1 MDKIFGND
9 LDLILSDN
17 LNKAYLKFVESFTP
31 VLDEAEKYEQ
41 NLTAMKLIADGDE
54 ISDKEQIVKEMVVTL
69 TSFIPLMVKFT
80 KLQDEMKEIDNG

>member
-69 TSFIPLMVKFT
+69 TSFIPLMIKFT

>member
-54 ISDKEQIVKEMVVTL
+54 ISDKEQIVKVMVVTL
-69 TSFIPLMVKFT
+69 TSFIPLMIKFT

>member
-1 MDKIFGND
+1 MDKIYGSD
-9 LDLILSDN
+9 LDLALSDN

-41 NLTAMKLIADGDE
+41 NITAMKLFADVDDL
-54 ISDKEQIVKEMVVTL
+54 SVKEEIVKEMVITL

-80 KLQDEMKEIDNG
+80 SLQDHMKEIENG